1 MICPVMFFGIIIIFS
16 LIIIII
22 IIIIAEASMAEEG
35 TAISARLR

>member
-16 LIIIII
+16 L

>member
-16 LIIIII
+16 LII

>member
-16 LIIIII
+16 LIIII

>member
-16 LIIIII
+16 LIII